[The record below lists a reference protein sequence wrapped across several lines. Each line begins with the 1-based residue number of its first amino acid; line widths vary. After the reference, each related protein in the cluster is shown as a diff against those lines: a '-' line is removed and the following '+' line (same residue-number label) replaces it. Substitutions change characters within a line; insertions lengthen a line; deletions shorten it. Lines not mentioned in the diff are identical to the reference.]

1 MKKRLYDENGFVNH
15 ALWYQDPAPFIIALG
30 GRGTGKTYG
39 ALLDVVAGKYGKIVY
54 VRRSDTQ
61 IQAVKIPELN
71 PFKRVNA
78 DTGSNLMFAPMGKLT
93 AGIYHGEEVD
103 GVVKPTGAPLGI
115 GIALSVFSNIRGVD
129 GMDYQTIIFDEAIKE
144 GTEKGIRNEGSA
156 FLNMYETLNRNREM
170 PPLNQSPLKC
180 LLLANSNDLRSPI
193 LDALG
198 LVDIID
204 RMLTKGQEYKT
215 IRNGMLSIY
224 LYQDSPVSRAKART
238 ALYQVANNADF
249 SNMALNNQFS
259 GANYEYVKSCPLKEY
274 HPLCSIG
281 DVTVFEHNSDRGLYY
296 VIDGIKSDIVYT
308 TYPVDMRAFRQDY
321 FFLYEALLDKS
332 LYYSSASV
340 KIRFERVWNF

>member
-1 MKKRLYDENGFVNH
+1 MKKQLYDENGFVNH

-39 ALLDVVAGKYGKIVY
+39 ALLDTVNGHYGKIVY
-54 VRRSDTQ
+54 IRRNDTQ
-61 IQAVKIPELN
+61 LSAVKLPELN
-71 PFKRVNA
+71 PFKRINA

-93 AGIYHGEEVD
+93 AGIYHGEDVD
-103 GVVKPTGAPLGI
+103 GVVKPVGAPVGI
-115 GIALSVFSNIRGVD
+115 GVALSVFSNIRGVD
-129 GMDYQTIIFDEAIKE
+129 GMDYQTVIFDEFIKE
-144 GTEKGIRNEGSA
+144 PHERPIKNEDQA

-170 PPLNQSPLKC
+170 PPLNMPPLKC

-198 LVDIID
+198 LVDILD
-204 RMLTKGQEYKT
+204 RMLQKGQEYKSV
-215 IRNGMLSIY
+215 RNGMLSIY
-224 LYQDSPVSRAKART
+224 LYQDSPISRAKAKT

-249 SNMALNNQFS
+249 SQMALQNQFS
-259 GANYEYVKSCPLKEY
+259 KANYEYVKSCPLKEY
-274 HPLCSIG
+274 HPLCTIG
-281 DVTVFEHNSDRGLYY
+281 DVTVYEHNRDSGLYY
-296 VIDGIKSDIVYT
+296 VIDGIKSDVVYT
-308 TYPVDMRAFRQDY
+308 TYPVDLRAFRQDY

>member
-1 MKKRLYDENGFVNH
+1 MKKELYDKNGFVNH
-15 ALWYQDPAPFIIALG
+15 KLWMEDSAPFIIALG

-39 ALLDVVAGKYGKIVY
+39 ALLDVANGRYGKVVY
-54 VRRSDTQ
+54 VRRNGTQ
-61 IQAVKIPELN
+61 LSAVKLPELN
-71 PFKRVNA
+71 PFKRINH
-78 DTGSNLMFAPMGKLT
+78 DIGTDLMFSPMGKLT
-93 AGIYHGEEVD
+93 AGIYHGENVD
-103 GVVKPTGAPLGI
+103 GVIKPVGAPLGL
-115 GIALSVFSNIRGVD
+115 GVALSVFSNVRGID
-129 GMDYQTIIFDEAIKE
+129 GMDYQTIIFDEFIKE
-144 GTEKGIRNEGSA
+144 AHERPIKNEGEA
-156 FLNMYETLNRNREM
+156 FLNMYETLNRNREL
-170 PPLNQSPLKC
+170 PPLKQAPLKC

-224 LYQDSPVSRAKART
+224 LYQDSPVSRAKAST

-249 SNMALNNQFS
+249 SNMALNNHFS

-296 VIDGIKSDIVYT
+296 VIDGIKSDVVYT
-308 TYPVDMRAFRQDY
+308 TYPVDMRAFRQDF